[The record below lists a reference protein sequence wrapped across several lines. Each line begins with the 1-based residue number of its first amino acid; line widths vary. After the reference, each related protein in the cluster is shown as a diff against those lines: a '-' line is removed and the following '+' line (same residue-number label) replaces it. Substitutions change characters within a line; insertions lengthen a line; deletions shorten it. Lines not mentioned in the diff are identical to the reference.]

1 MPQYRFTTI
10 RDLNTFSTILQ
21 KNWVVEV
28 ECIAQNNPLLL
39 LEDRMKIE
47 KYRSEQATSEKEYKQ
62 GKYIGLRYAL
72 DIIKKHI
79 SPSSKNT
86 KEI

>member
-39 LEDRMKIE
+39 LEDRMKIAAAVEE
-47 KYRSEQATSEKEYKQ
+47 KYDTVCNPFSINLHNFKIEKLE
-62 GKYIGLRYAL
+62 
-72 DIIKKHI
+72 
-79 SPSSKNT
+79 
-86 KEI
+86 

>member
-21 KNWVVEV
+21 KNWDVEV

-39 LEDRMKIE
+39 LEDRMKIAAAVEE
-47 KYRSEQATSEKEYKQ
+47 KYDTVCNPLTVNLHNFKIEKLE
-62 GKYIGLRYAL
+62 
-72 DIIKKHI
+72 
-79 SPSSKNT
+79 
-86 KEI
+86 

>member
-39 LEDRMKIE
+39 LEDRMKRAATVEEKDETGCKPLAVKLHKFKIE
-47 KYRSEQATSEKEYKQ
+47 KLE
-62 GKYIGLRYAL
+62 
-72 DIIKKHI
+72 
-79 SPSSKNT
+79 
-86 KEI
+86 

>member
-28 ECIAQNNPLLL
+28 ECIAQDNPLLL
-39 LEDRMKIE
+39 LEDRMKIAAAVEE
-47 KYRSEQATSEKEYKQ
+47 KYDTVRNPLSVNLHNFKIEKLE
-62 GKYIGLRYAL
+62 
-72 DIIKKHI
+72 
-79 SPSSKNT
+79 
-86 KEI
+86 

>member
-39 LEDRMKIE
+39 LEDRMKIAATVEE
-47 KYRSEQATSEKEYKQ
+47 KYDTVFNPLTVNLHNFKIEKLE
-62 GKYIGLRYAL
+62 
-72 DIIKKHI
+72 
-79 SPSSKNT
+79 
-86 KEI
+86 

>member
-39 LEDRMKIE
+39 LEDRMKIAAAVEE
-47 KYRSEQATSEKEYKQ
+47 KYDTGCNPLSVKLHKFKIEKLE
-62 GKYIGLRYAL
+62 
-72 DIIKKHI
+72 
-79 SPSSKNT
+79 
-86 KEI
+86 

>member
-39 LEDRMKIE
+39 LEDRMKIAAAVEE
-47 KYRSEQATSEKEYKQ
+47 KYDTVCNSLSVNLHNFKIEKLE
-62 GKYIGLRYAL
+62 
-72 DIIKKHI
+72 
-79 SPSSKNT
+79 
-86 KEI
+86 

>member
-39 LEDRMKIE
+39 LEDRMKNSGYSGRKI
-47 KYRSEQATSEKEYKQ
+47 
-62 GKYIGLRYAL
+62 
-72 DIIKKHI
+72 
-79 SPSSKNT
+79 
-86 KEI
+86 

>member
-28 ECIAQNNPLLL
+28 KCIAQNNPLLL
-39 LEDRMKIE
+39 LEDRMKIAAAVEE
-47 KYRSEQATSEKEYKQ
+47 KYDTVCNPLSEIFTILK
-62 GKYIGLRYAL
+62 
-72 DIIKKHI
+72 
-79 SPSSKNT
+79 
-86 KEI
+86 

>member
-39 LEDRMKIE
+39 LEDRMKIAATVEE
-47 KYRSEQATSEKEYKQ
+47 KYECSYGRGHIKKIKLEQANN
-62 GKYIGLRYAL
+62 
-72 DIIKKHI
+72 III
-79 SPSSKNT
+79 NMSN
-86 KEI
+86 

>member
-28 ECIAQNNPLLL
+28 KCIAQNNPLLL
-39 LEDRMKIE
+39 LEDRMKIAAAVEE
-47 KYRSEQATSEKEYKQ
+47 KYDTVCNPLSENLHNFKIEKLE
-62 GKYIGLRYAL
+62 
-72 DIIKKHI
+72 
-79 SPSSKNT
+79 
-86 KEI
+86 

>member
-21 KNWVVEV
+21 KNWVVKV

-39 LEDRMKIE
+39 LDDRIKIAVAVEQIYDTVCSPLSVNLHNFKIE
-47 KYRSEQATSEKEYKQ
+47 KLE
-62 GKYIGLRYAL
+62 
-72 DIIKKHI
+72 
-79 SPSSKNT
+79 
-86 KEI
+86 

>member
-28 ECIAQNNPLLL
+28 KCIAQNNPLLL
-39 LEDRMKIE
+39 LEDRMKIAVAVEE
-47 KYRSEQATSEKEYKQ
+47 KYDTVCNPLSVNFTILNRE
-62 GKYIGLRYAL
+62 IGM
-72 DIIKKHI
+72 
-79 SPSSKNT
+79 KN
-86 KEI
+86 